1 MLFEKLTEVLDPEPH
16 CAALNMAIDE
26 VLLRRAVGPLLRI
39 YRWSRPA
46 ISFGYFEKISGVRTP
61 GREWEIVRRWTG
73 GGIVLHGED
82 VTYTLI
88 VPAVH
93 GFMARSARESYREI
107 HECIA
112 GALRGA
118 GVETSLVASAAAK
131 VSTGCFENPVEAD
144 LLAGSRKIAGAAQRR
159 TRWGLLHQ
167 GSVQGVAVAGDF
179 SARLAEAFA
188 GEVASRP
195 LSGEEIAEGQLLAA
209 EKYGGEAWLRRF

>member
-1 MLFEKLTEVLDPEPH
+1 MLFAKLTEVLDPEPH

-26 VLLRRAVGPLLRI
+26 VLLRRAADPLLRI
-39 YRWSRPA
+39 YRWARPA
-46 ISFGYFEKISGVRTP
+46 ISFGYFEKVSGVARP
-61 GREWEIVRRWTG
+61 GCEWEMVRRWTG

-88 VPAVH
+88 VPAAH

-112 GALRGA
+112 GTLRAA
-118 GVETSLVASAAAK
+118 GVATSLVASAAAK
-131 VSTGCFENPVEAD
+131 VSADCFENPVEAD

-167 GSVQGVAVAGDF
+167 GSVQGVSLAGNFAAQLAVA
-179 SARLAEAFA
+179 FA
-188 GEVASRP
+188 AEVASRP
-195 LSGEEIAEGQLLAA
+195 LSGEEVAEAQLLAA
-209 EKYGGEAWLRRF
+209 EKYGSEAWLRRF